1 MLHPKL
7 SREEIAQ
14 RGKGIYEDRIRT
26 QVETADNIGK
36 IVSIDVET
44 GEYEIGDDLV
54 VTSRR
59 LQAKHPSAA
68 IWTER
73 IGFNAVYAIG
83 GTLIRT
89 AQ

>member
-26 QVETADNIGK
+26 QVETANNIGK

-54 VTSRR
+54 VTPSSIASQTSGCSNLDGKNR
-59 LQAKHPSAA
+59 L
-68 IWTER
+68 
-73 IGFNAVYAIG
+73 
-83 GTLIRT
+83 
-89 AQ
+89 

>member
-1 MLHPKL
+1 MPHPNL
-7 SREEIAQ
+7 SSEAIAQ
-14 RGKGIYEDRIRT
+14 RGQSLYANRIRS

-36 IVSIDVET
+36 LVSINVES

-54 VTSRR
+54 IIGGR
-59 LQAKHPSAA
+59 LQDRHPGAA

-83 GTLIRT
+83 GTRIRT
-89 AQ
+89 AP